1 MYPFTLNPFPLLQRA
16 TSDEA
21 AVLDCISELFGGFE
35 RVVELNVQTVKTSLS
50 DQQALANA
58 ALSAQSLS
66 EVIDLHSQQLPTTVR
81 KSFAY
86 WRHIEDIVM
95 ETGNRFF
102 TAMYA
107 HSGGFLKRFEEM
119 TDIAAAGVSVPCEQS
134 SLHVAGQP
142 AEAEPM
148 AIVDSAGKVI
158 SSDRVRND
166 LH

>member
-1 MYPFTLNPFPLLQRA
+1 MYLFNLNPFPLLQRA
-16 TSDEA
+16 ASDEA

-35 RVVELNVQTVKTSLS
+35 RVVELNIQTVKTSLS

-58 ALSAQSLS
+58 ALSARSLS
-66 EVIDLHSQQLPTTVR
+66 EVIDLHSQQLSATVR
-81 KSFAY
+81 KSLGY
-86 WRHIEDIVM
+86 WRHIEDIGM

-119 TDIAAAGVSVPCEQS
+119 TDIAAGRATVPFDQASVHTVE
-134 SLHVAGQP
+134 QP

-148 AIVDSAGKVI
+148 AIVDSAGKVL
-158 SSDRVRND
+158 SSGRVRND
-166 LH
+166 FH